1 MDPGLDYYSV
11 YGKLRRTDDDDG
23 GGGGGVTGLSSVCGL
38 HHPAGTLGGA
48 APPSELSD
56 HRTLYFIL
64 FYFQLEK
71 LRRYFYCCSWL
82 RLLGN
87 VWTVR
92 G

>member
-64 FYFQLEK
+64 FSVGEVKEIF
-71 LRRYFYCCSWL
+71 
-82 RLLGN
+82 LLLLLAKTPGKCLDC
-87 VWTVR
+87 
-92 G
+92 